1 VELHTVEV
9 GVAADLT
16 ILVSRN
22 ADGDLHSGAVAV
34 LRRVDGV
41 ADVRNLRVT
50 CIRPRLNDLAVEAE
64 ADLAFDREAIGD
76 DPEASAHDALAD
88 GFGVTV
94 GTLSIDR

>member
-50 CIRPRLNDLAVEAE
+50 CIRPRSNARPSATTP
-64 ADLAFDREAIGD
+64 RRR
-76 DPEASAHDALAD
+76 PTTPSPTASA
-88 GFGVTV
+88 
-94 GTLSIDR
+94 